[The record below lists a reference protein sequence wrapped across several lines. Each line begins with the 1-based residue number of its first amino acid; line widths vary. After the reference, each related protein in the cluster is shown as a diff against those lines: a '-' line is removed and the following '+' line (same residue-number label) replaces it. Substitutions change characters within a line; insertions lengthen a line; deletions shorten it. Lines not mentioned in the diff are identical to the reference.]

1 MRLLVTHQKNLRKK
15 IESDFKTVKFINV
28 YGLLN
33 VYPSNIKLKD
43 VIILY
48 IDTKRDINER
58 FTKEQQ
64 NLVMCM
70 NSVEK

>member
-64 NLVMCM
+64 KLVMCM